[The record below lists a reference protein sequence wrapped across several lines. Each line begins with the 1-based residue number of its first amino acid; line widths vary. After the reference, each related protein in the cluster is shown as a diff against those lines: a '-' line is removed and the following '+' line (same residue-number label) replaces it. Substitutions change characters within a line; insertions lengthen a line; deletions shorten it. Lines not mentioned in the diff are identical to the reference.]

1 MNFTHYKIFFFGYG
15 LKKSFR
21 KKVSLPFLCHVLPV
35 VFFVFGFLIS
45 PSVSHSQTPQINIV
59 KTIVLDPGHGGKDPG
74 NLGTKRYKT
83 TEKDIALAI
92 TLLVGKYLNQA
103 FPEMNI
109 IYTRDDDSYPELIE
123 RTRLA
128 NDVHADLFISIHCNA
143 NESKKPIG
151 ADTWVM
157 GPHKNEAN
165 LRVAQKENAAILL
178 EDDYKQKYGDFDPN
192 SPETYLALSLRQNV
206 HLNESLMLAK
216 YVQDEFRTRVGRVDR
231 GVKQSGFYVISFTTM
246 PSILIET
253 GFLTNPTEEDFL
265 NSSSGQDYMASA
277 IYRAIKKYIAEVENI
292 PVNQLN
298 KVVSTDTLSEK
309 NIITNSDVVLNEDT
323 ATTIVDPVRIDSI
336 NYRIQLFVSSQKKS
350 IEPKNF
356 KGLDEISFVK
366 VNNLYKYYYARVP
379 SYSEAKNVRKIAQEK
394 GYDEAFIVSFR
405 GETKI
410 ELQEALNLELENN
423 K

>member
-1 MNFTHYKIFFFGYG
+1 MNFTHYKIFFSPDG
-15 LKKSFR
+15 LKKSYH
-21 KKVSLPFLCHVLPV
+21 KKGSLPFLCHVLPV
-35 VFFVFGFLIS
+35 IFLIVGFLIS
-45 PSVSHSQTPQINIV
+45 PLVSHTQITKTSIV

-103 FPEMNI
+103 FPEMNV

-123 RTRLA
+123 RTKLA

-143 NESKKPIG
+143 NESKRPIG

-157 GPHKNEAN
+157 GPHKNQAN
-165 LRVAQKENAAILL
+165 LKVAQKENAAILL
-178 EDDYKQKYGDFDPN
+178 EEDYKQKYGDFDPN

-246 PSILIET
+246 PSVLIET

-265 NSSSGQDYMASA
+265 NSSNGQDYMASA

-292 PVNQLN
+292 PVAELN
-298 KVVSTDTLSEK
+298 KVVLTDTLPEK
-309 NIITNSDVVLNEDT
+309 TIITNNDDEFKEDT
-323 ATTIVDPVRIDSI
+323 IATYVDSVSTDSI
-336 NYRIQLFVSSQKKS
+336 NYRIQLFVSSEKKS
-350 IEPKNF
+350 LEPDNF
-356 KGLDEISFVK
+356 KGLDEITLVK
-366 VNNLYKYYYARVP
+366 VGNLYKYYYARVP

-394 GYDEAFIVSFR
+394 GYGEAFIVSFR

>member
-1 MNFTHYKIFFFGYG
+1 LNFTHYKIFFFGYG

>member
-1 MNFTHYKIFFFGYG
+1 MNFTHYKIFFFHYG
-15 LKKSFR
+15 LKKTCR
-21 KKVSLPFLCHVLPV
+21 KKGSLPFLCHVLLV
-35 VFFVFGFLIS
+35 LFLIAGLFIS
-45 PSVSHSQTPQINIV
+45 PLVGHTQVPKTSIV

-83 TEKDIALAI
+83 TEKDVALAI
-92 TLLVGKYLNQA
+92 TLLVGKYLKQA
-103 FPEMNI
+103 FPEINV

-128 NDVHADLFISIHCNA
+128 NEVHADLFISIHCNA
-143 NESKKPIG
+143 NESKRPIG

-165 LRVAQKENAAILL
+165 LKVAQKENAAILL

-246 PSILIET
+246 PSVLIET
-253 GFLTNPTEEDFL
+253 GFLTNPDEEDFL

-292 PVNQLN
+292 PITQLN
-298 KVVSTDTLSEK
+298 KVVASDTLTEK
-309 NIITNSDVVLNEDT
+309 TITENNNDELKEGTV
-323 ATTIVDPVRIDSI
+323 ATEVNPAGTDSI
-336 NYRIQLFVSSQKKS
+336 NYRVQLFVSSEKKKL
-350 IEPKNF
+350 EPENF
-356 KGLDEISFVK
+356 NGLNEITFVK
-366 VNNLYKYYYARVP
+366 VNNLYKYYYARVS
-379 SYSEAKNVRKIAQEK
+379 SYTEAKNVRKIAQEK
-394 GYDEAFIVSFR
+394 GYGEAFIVSFR

-410 ELQEALNLELENN
+410 ELQEALNLELENI